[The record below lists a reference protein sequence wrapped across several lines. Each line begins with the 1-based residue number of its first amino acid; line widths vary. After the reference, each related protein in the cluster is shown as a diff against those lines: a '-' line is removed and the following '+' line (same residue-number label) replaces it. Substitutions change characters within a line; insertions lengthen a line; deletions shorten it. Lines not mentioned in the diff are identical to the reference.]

1 MAEGE
6 GQREGG
12 CDCLSA
18 KAYRSVG
25 GHQLGHPVHGFG
37 AVGEEVR
44 VLRRRGRA
52 LRWRAR
58 HEKTSRRGTW
68 LLCSHCR
75 GIMSL
80 CFLRVF
86 FFNPSLKV
94 LIFDVFCIVIFLGTF

>member
-1 MAEGE
+1 MTTESWHAPPYQGNEGKGMAEGE

-58 HEKTSRRGTW
+58 HEKTS
-68 LLCSHCR
+68 
-75 GIMSL
+75 
-80 CFLRVF
+80 
-86 FFNPSLKV
+86 
-94 LIFDVFCIVIFLGTF
+94 